1 MNPLDKVIAY
11 VQDLPSS
18 AVIADF
24 GCGEARLA
32 RSVPNTVY
40 SFDFVALNSHITPCD
55 MANVPLSNSSVDVCV
70 FCLSLMGTN
79 ISDFIKESRRVLRE
93 NGSLKICEVTSR
105 FESEDEFA
113 RSVEMFGF
121 QLVKSEYFSKFV
133 EFEFKVTPRKKS
145 SSSKVLP
152 EIELK
157 PWVLK

>member
-55 MANVPLSNSSVDVCV
+55 MANVPLSNFAVDVCV

-79 ISDFIKESRRVLRE
+79 ISDFIK
-93 NGSLKICEVTSR
+93 
-105 FESEDEFA
+105 
-113 RSVEMFGF
+113 
-121 QLVKSEYFSKFV
+121 
-133 EFEFKVTPRKKS
+133 
-145 SSSKVLP
+145 
-152 EIELK
+152 
-157 PWVLK
+157 